1 MLRWSEEEEE
11 EEQEEE
17 VDEEHVVFRKIVWY
31 LVSLAFGI
39 AVLWYLMR
47 PLFP

>member
-11 EEQEEE
+11 VEQE
-17 VDEEHVVFRKIVWY
+17 DEEHVVFRKICWY

-39 AVLWYLMR
+39 AVLYYLMR